1 MEKETIIRKF
11 QVPEVGIPVLDVM
24 LTAAEQ
30 ELIAAFP
37 EGKELRK
44 EELADLADGMFPDRS
59 AEGEESSDIFLDT
72 LFSRGILNKT
82 ADGAVLS
89 GKFLRTAG
97 HFRYR

>member
-1 MEKETIIRKF
+1 MEKETIICKF

-44 EELADLADGMFPDRS
+44 EELADLADGIPGS
-59 AEGEESSDIFLDT
+59 VC
-72 LFSRGILNKT
+72 RGR
-82 ADGAVLS
+82 
-89 GKFLRTAG
+89 GKFGYFFG
-97 HFRYR
+97 HPVFQRDPE